1 MTFDPGS
8 TGTTVTIF
16 GGSDPLDHALSN
28 QLDRRGCKTHSVT
41 VATGWLQSVTHA
53 IMRLDTVAG
62 AEAFKQLADTPEPRS
77 HVVAVCPETEDAAE
91 SDRVRDLCRA
101 CGVHHDVA
109 LIWHPPLG
117 ASTTAASTAS
127 TTAALAA
134 TVADEM
140 ADHLSV
146 GAPAFVTRPFTFESE
161 GH

>member
-1 MTFDPGS
+1 MILGPGS
-8 TGTTVTIF
+8 TGTTVTLF

-28 QLDRRGCKTHSVT
+28 HLDQRGCKTHSVT

-62 AEAFKQLADTPEPRS
+62 AEAFKQLADTPAPRS
-77 HVVAVCPETEDAAE
+77 HVVAVCPETDDDAE
-91 SDRVRDLCRA
+91 SERVRDLCRA

-109 LIWHPPLG
+109 LILHPPLG
-117 ASTTAASTAS
+117 ADGIAASTAS

-140 ADHLSV
+140 ADHLTV
-146 GAPAFVTRPFTFESE
+146 GAPAFVTRPFTLESG

>member
-1 MTFDPGS
+1 MTIDPGF
-8 TGTTVTIF
+8 TRTTVTLF
-16 GGSDPLDHALSN
+16 GSSDPLDQALSS
-28 QLDRRGCKTHSVT
+28 QLDQRGCKTHSVT

-62 AEAFKQLADTPEPRS
+62 AEAFKQLADTPAPRS
-77 HVVAVCPETEDAAE
+77 HVVAVCPETDDVAE
-91 SDRVRDLCRA
+91 SERVRDLCRA

-117 ASTTAASTAS
+117 TNAMAAAAAS

-146 GAPAFVTRPFTFESE
+146 GAPAFVTRPFTLESG